1 MGGCYMG
8 VALLRELPFR
18 WAWLPLT
25 AAHWSNRMAPLAR
38 RIQYKIFFANF
49 YHINRPKRKEAT
61 GAFQLQVRV
70 TVGTPDSGSFQ
81 RCKLVCSW
89 STYNEKRQGDLLGW
103 GHWWG
108 IELLWFSFANR
119 QQCSRRAGVDKEQCI
134 MMIINMYLFTRDHYR
149 GMEHNFSVMC
159 CATCCCVLMMII
171 IVIIVSS
178 STNVERCITVCIH
191 SAATQLRDRPTGKI
205 SESKEN
211 GVRKEDY
218 NSSAC
223 KHSCCSAGKH
233 KSPVFNE
240 KRVNNTLSK
249 IFKDTFQLDFT
260 KRRDWWTNGV
270 RYDGICTCR
279 KRKIW
284 SVCS

>member
-1 MGGCYMG
+1 M
-8 VALLRELPFR
+8 
-18 WAWLPLT
+18 
-25 AAHWSNRMAPLAR
+25 
-38 RIQYKIFFANF
+38 
-49 YHINRPKRKEAT
+49 
-61 GAFQLQVRV
+61 
-70 TVGTPDSGSFQ
+70 
-81 RCKLVCSW
+81 
-89 STYNEKRQGDLLGW
+89 
-103 GHWWG
+103 
-108 IELLWFSFANR
+108 
-119 QQCSRRAGVDKEQCI
+119 DKEQCI

-159 CATCCCVLMMII
+159 CAMCCCVLMKIII

-218 NSSAC
+218 NSSVC
-223 KHSCCSAGKH
+223 KHSCCSAVKH

-240 KRVNNTLSK
+240 KRVNNTPSK

-279 KRKIW
+279 KRKI
-284 SVCS
+284 